1 MQEKIKKLYDKNQ
14 KDAYNNLLELEALT
28 TESDELY
35 IYFDELLE
43 MLNNEKTSVRVRAF
57 RLICSLAKWDKENKI
72 ERNIDYILKEL
83 DESTSTSVRQCL
95 NKLNLILIYKPE
107 LSYIVE
113 KKLKN
118 LELSK
123 YNESMQSLI
132 KRDIASI
139 LENI

>member
-35 IYFDELLE
+35 IYSDELLE
-43 MLNNEKTSVRVRAF
+43 MLNNEKTFVRVRAF

-72 ERNIDYILKEL
+72 EGNIDYILKEL

-95 NKLNLILIYKPE
+95 NKLNLILIYKSQ

-113 KKLKN
+113 KKLKT

-123 YNESMQSLI
+123 YKESIQSLI
-132 KRDIASI
+132 KRDISSI

>member
-1 MQEKIKKLYDKNQ
+1 M
-14 KDAYNNLLELEALT
+14 
-28 TESDELY
+28 
-35 IYFDELLE
+35 
-43 MLNNEKTSVRVRAF
+43 
-57 RLICSLAKWDKENKI
+57 ICSLAKWDKENKI
-72 ERNIDYILKEL
+72 EGNIDYILKEL

-95 NKLNLILIYKPE
+95 NKLNLILIYKSQ

-113 KKLKN
+113 KKLKT

-123 YNESMQSLI
+123 YKESIQSLI

>member
-1 MQEKIKKLYDKNQ
+1 MQEKIKKLYDKDQ
-14 KDAYNNLLELEALT
+14 KDAYNNLLELEVLT

-35 IYFDELLE
+35 IYFDELIE

-72 ERNIDYILKEL
+72 EGNIDYILKEL

-95 NKLNLILIYKPE
+95 NKLNLILIYKSQ
-107 LSYIVE
+107 LSYIEE

-123 YNESMQSLI
+123 YNENMKSLI

>member
-1 MQEKIKKLYDKNQ
+1 M
-14 KDAYNNLLELEALT
+14 LELEVLT

-35 IYFDELLE
+35 ICFDELLE

-72 ERNIDYILKEL
+72 EGNIDYILKEL
-83 DESTSTSVRQCL
+83 DESASTSVRQCL